1 MRVFRRRDG
10 LTEVRS
16 KQANP
21 RERLKN
27 LKKARQ
33 RVSGQLANPNLNEQ
47 HRPRLEE
54 RALSMD
60 KEISELEMMFG
71 G

>member
-1 MRVFRRRDG
+1 MRVFRRRGG

-16 KQANP
+16 KPANP

-33 RVSGQLANPNLNEQ
+33 RVSEQLANPNLNEH
-47 HRPRLEE
+47 HRARLEE
-54 RALSMD
+54 KVLSMD
-60 KEISELEMMFG
+60 QEISELG
-71 G
+71 LKVGA